1 MYLNNENLAYIA
13 KSDKEIY
20 LIPKMANRHGLIAGA
35 TGTGKT
41 ITLKVLAETFSD
53 MGTPVFLA
61 DVKGDLTSM
70 IKAGDKEKIQER
82 LDKFGITD
90 FECKPY
96 PSRFW
101 DVYGKK
107 GHNVRTTIS
116 EMGPDLISRLLE
128 LTEAQEGVMNVVF
141 KVADDRGLFLI
152 DLKDLKSMVK
162 YVSDNS
168 KELQTTYGNVS
179 PQSAGAIQRNLL
191 KLEQAGGD
199 IFFGEPNLD
208 IFDWIQCNENGK
220 GYINILECSELV
232 LSPLLYSTFL
242 LWMLSEL
249 YENLPEVGDL
259 DKPKMIFFFDE
270 AHLLF
275 DDAPKALV
283 DKVEQVVRLI
293 RSKGVGVYFIS
304 QKPDDIPE
312 DVLAQLGN
320 RIQHALRAYTPKEQK
335 AIKAAAESFRANP
348 AFDTKTVIQELGVG
362 EALVSFLDEN
372 GVPTIVEQAKILPP
386 QSAMSVASD
395 EDVQAAILSSP
406 FHAKYSAAVDRE
418 SAYEILSGEAQA
430 AEEAKAQEEAAKAE
444 AKAQAEAAKAQA
456 EAAKAQAQ
464 AAKAQAKAEAEAA
477 KAQAKAQKAQA
488 KKQKT
493 VQEELVDKAIKT
505 ATSQIGREIGKSISR
520 GILGGMKLF

>member
-13 KSDKEIY
+13 
-20 LIPKMANRHGLIAGA
+20 
-35 TGTGKT
+35 
-41 ITLKVLAETFSD
+41 LKVLAETFSD

-141 KVADDRGLFLI
+141 KVADDRGLLLI

-220 GYINILECSELV
+220 G
-232 LSPLLYSTFL
+232 
-242 LWMLSEL
+242 
-249 YENLPEVGDL
+249 
-259 DKPKMIFFFDE
+259 
-270 AHLLF
+270 
-275 DDAPKALV
+275 
-283 DKVEQVVRLI
+283 
-293 RSKGVGVYFIS
+293 
-304 QKPDDIPE
+304 
-312 DVLAQLGN
+312 
-320 RIQHALRAYTPKEQK
+320 
-335 AIKAAAESFRANP
+335 
-348 AFDTKTVIQELGVG
+348 
-362 EALVSFLDEN
+362 
-372 GVPTIVEQAKILPP
+372 
-386 QSAMSVASD
+386 
-395 EDVQAAILSSP
+395 
-406 FHAKYSAAVDRE
+406 
-418 SAYEILSGEAQA
+418 
-430 AEEAKAQEEAAKAE
+430 
-444 AKAQAEAAKAQA
+444 
-456 EAAKAQAQ
+456 
-464 AAKAQAKAEAEAA
+464 
-477 KAQAKAQKAQA
+477 
-488 KKQKT
+488 
-493 VQEELVDKAIKT
+493 
-505 ATSQIGREIGKSISR
+505 
-520 GILGGMKLF
+520 